1 MLIQQFVFTL
11 ITSMI
16 HFVMMKIMC
25 WIAFMMEVT
34 VVKNIHMIHGMTG
47 AIYVNVLRRQMNGL
61 LCHALVMVLV
71 TILKDNA
78 TL

>member
-11 ITSMI
+11 ITTMI

-47 AIYVNVLRRQMNGL
+47 AIYVNVLRRL
-61 LCHALVMVLV
+61 LCHALVMELV
-71 TILKDNA
+71 TILMDNV

>member
-11 ITSMI
+11 ITTMI

-47 AIYVNVLRRQMNGL
+47 AIYVNVLMNGL

-71 TILKDNA
+71 TILMDNV

>member
-11 ITSMI
+11 ITTMI

-47 AIYVNVLRRQMNGL
+47 AIYVNVSSR
-61 LCHALVMVLV
+61 HALVTELV
-71 TILKDNA
+71 TILMDNV